1 MNSTPCCTGGVDLWQ
16 LNLPRLMGVH
26 RFSRFIAVFDGFD
39 PFLRFSP
46 FYRFFC
52 SQASLPYFCFQFWQR
67 LVSIQRLR
75 HCRGTRAGIGVG
87 DFGSGPTCML
97 GDRAMLWDRC
107 NCALLVFRNKESI
120 PFRSQPRTTDYGPR
134 TNGFTLVELLVVIA
148 IIGILIAL
156 LLPAIQSVREA
167 GRRTACLN
175 NLKQM
180 GLAVQSFHGV
190 RKMLPSSRACD
201 HKDTWLVQIMPYLEE
216 KQLSAQWKPGV
227 CFYDQTPAMQSTLV
241 GTYLC
246 PNRGTGR
253 PLVMSTP
260 DGLHSHPAGPYP
272 SAYTDYAATSTTFTS
287 DSTGD
292 LTGQEQ
298 RKFDGA
304 MIYGGY
310 AEPDQAV
317 VIHGMY
323 SLTNFKKITD
333 GLSKTFLA
341 GETTAYQ
348 AANIAAYN
356 GDYNWGWV
364 INAAHPILAGS
375 EQLNAF
381 GSDHPGVCNFVLVDG
396 SARSMANQTDITIL
410 KALVTRAGHET
421 VGSF

>member
-1 MNSTPCCTGGVDLWQ
+1 MWKRCVSARKVRRNKQ
-16 LNLPRLMGVH
+16 LVRPLCR
-26 RFSRFIAVFDGFD
+26 I
-39 PFLRFSP
+39 
-46 FYRFFC
+46 
-52 SQASLPYFCFQFWQR
+52 WQR
-67 LVSIQRLR
+67 ANSQKLTTGR
-75 HCRGTRAGIGVG
+75 
-87 DFGSGPTCML
+87 
-97 GDRAMLWDRC
+97 
-107 NCALLVFRNKESI
+107 
-120 PFRSQPRTTDYGPR
+120 RSLTTAAA
-134 TNGFTLVELLVVIA
+134 FTLVELLVVIA

-156 LLPAIQSVREA
+156 LLPAVQSAREA
-167 GRRTACLN
+167 ARRTQCLN

-216 KQLSAQWKPGV
+216 KALGVQWKPGV
-227 CFYDQTPAMQSTLV
+227 CFYDQTPAMRETIV

-260 DGLHSHPAGPYP
+260 DGLHSHGAGPYP

-287 DSTGD
+287 DSTGE

-298 RKFDGA
+298 RKFNGA
-304 MIYGGY
+304 MIYGDY
-310 AEPDQAV
+310 NETTQAV
-317 VIHGMY
+317 VITGMR
-323 SLTNFKKITD
+323 SLTSFKKITD

-364 INAAHPILAGS
+364 INDAHPILSGL
-375 EQLNAF
+375 EQANAF
-381 GSDHPGVCNFVLVDG
+381 GSDHPGVCNFVFVDG
-396 SARSMANQTDITIL
+396 SARSMANQTNINVL
-410 KALVTRAGHET
+410 QALVTRAGHET
-421 VGSF
+421 VGNF